1 MLPEMSP
8 SPAIP
13 GQRKRTAKAHAASQ
27 TPSKVKAKP
36 GKREIVIDGHDG
48 GPGASVFIGDCREIF
63 PTIPEAAAGKVDLIF
78 ADPPFNWSATYDRWE
93 DDLPHNEYLDF
104 TYAWLEACVKALRP
118 GGSLWVNIPDDWA
131 AEIVVYLKK
140 SGMEMANWCIWH
152 YRFGQNTR
160 SRFIS
165 SKVHALY
172 FVKPGGERTWKH
184 LDILEPSDRLTT
196 YGDKRTLSK
205 RDGVPAGMRVPMD
218 VWYGKYWGRIQ
229 GNNKER
235 RSHHHNQLPEI
246 YLARVIRAC
255 SEPGDIVIDPFLG
268 SGTTGVV
275 ARALKRRFIGIEFSP
290 ENAASAADR
299 IKNGPHRDPAAPF
312 DASPIF
318 KTRRSLETDPGT

>member
-1 MLPEMSP
+1 M
-8 SPAIP
+8 P
-13 GQRKRTAKAHAASQ
+13 GQRKRTAKAHAAS
-27 TPSKVKAKP
+27 KVAPRRKSAVAGDAEHTIP
-36 GKREIVIDGHDG
+36 GHEG
-48 GPGASVFIGDCREIF
+48 GPDATVLVGDCREKLSA
-63 PTIPEAAAGKVDLIF
+63 IPQAKAGKVDLIF

-93 DDLPHNEYLDF
+93 DDLPHNEYLEF
-104 TYAWLEACVKALRP
+104 TYDWLKACVKALRP
-118 GGSLWVNIPDDWA
+118 GGALWVNIPDDWA
-131 AEIVVYLKK
+131 AEIVVFLKK
-140 SGMEMANWCIWH
+140 CGMEMANWCIWH

-172 FVKPGGERTWKH
+172 FVKPGGKRTWKH
-184 LDILEPSDRLTT
+184 LDIVEPSDRATT

-205 RDGVPAGMRVPMD
+205 RDGVPPGMRVPMD

-235 RSHHHNQLPEI
+235 RAKHHNQLPEI

-255 SEPGDIVIDPFLG
+255 SDEGDVVIDPFLG

-290 ENAASAADR
+290 ENAASAVER
-299 IKNGPHRDPAAPF
+299 IRKGPHRDPAAPF
-312 DASPIF
+312 DGSPIF
-318 KTRRSLETDPGT
+318 KTRRSLAAESGS